1 MIFVPVIAPDPRLS
15 AEGVVLRVPNDG
27 DASWM
32 AEACNDPDIAPV
44 HRRDAARSVGAERRG
59 TRRPAVHLAR
69 YETGRLDARAKLLAR
84 RGSHAQ
90 AESLARE
97 AVALADKTEA
107 PDMQSRRLHRP
118 RRGALAHRPSRQGTS
133 CARRGTHALR
143 TQGSCGD
150 GVACPGA
157 ARRSGRCTRSA
168 PTRSRR
174 TLRPLSHHNKQRML
188 AWVSVHE

>member
-1 MIFVPVIAPDPRLS
+1 MIFVPVIAPDPHLS

-107 PDMQSRRLHRP
+107 PDMQA
-118 RRGALAHRPSRQGTS
+118 GAYTDLAEVLSLTGHPDR
-133 CARRGTHALR
+133 ARAVLEEALTR
-143 TQGSCGD
+143 YERK
-150 GVACPGA
+150 GVAVMA
-157 ARRSGRCTRSA
+157 
-168 PTRSRR
+168 
-174 TLRPLSHHNKQRML
+174 
-188 AWVSVHE
+188 